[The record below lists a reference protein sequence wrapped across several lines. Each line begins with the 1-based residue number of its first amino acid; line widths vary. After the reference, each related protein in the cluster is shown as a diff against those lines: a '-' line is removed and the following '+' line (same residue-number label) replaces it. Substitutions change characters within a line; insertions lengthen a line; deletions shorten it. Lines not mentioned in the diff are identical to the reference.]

1 MLRYAV
7 IGDPIEHSLSP
18 AIHTAFA
25 QQLGIDLTYE
35 RLRVTA
41 ESFDDDVNEFFAAGG
56 RGLNVTMPLKSLAFN
71 YADLVSE
78 HAMNAGA
85 ANTLKFLDNDVVF
98 ADNTDGTG
106 LVQDLHTLGILLSG
120 QRVLLLG
127 AGGAARG
134 CIGALLAAQPA
145 TLFIH
150 NRTEAKARQ
159 LASDNARFGD
169 VHLLSE
175 VSQES
180 AAEFD
185 LIINATSA
193 SLAGA
198 QPDIDHA
205 LLKNAVCY
213 DMMYGDSARPF
224 TKWASAQG
232 ARAVYDGLG
241 MLIEQAAA
249 SFLLWHEVRPDTAPV
264 RQMLA
269 NAQSHTR

>member
-1 MLRYAV
+1 MVRYAV

-18 AIHTAFA
+18 RIHAAFA
-25 QQLGIDLTYE
+25 QQLGIDLDYE

-41 ESFDDDVNEFFAAGG
+41 ESFNDDVNEFFAAGG
-56 RGLNVTMPLKSLAFN
+56 RGLNVTMPLKSLAFD
-71 YADLVSE
+71 YADLVSD

-106 LVQDLHTLGILLSG
+106 LVQDLHTLGIPLQG
-120 QRVLLLG
+120 KRVLLLG

-134 CIGALLAAQPA
+134 CLGALLAANPA
-145 TLFIH
+145 ALFIH
-150 NRTEAKARQ
+150 NRTGSKARQ
-159 LASDNARFGD
+159 LANDNARFGD

-175 VSQES
+175 ANPKTVSG
-180 AAEFD
+180 FD

-205 LLKNAVCY
+205 WFKDAVCY
-213 DMMYGDSARPF
+213 DMMYGDNARPF
-224 TKWASAQG
+224 TKWANAQG

-264 RQMLA
+264 RQLLA
-269 NAQSHTR
+269 NAQPHSR